1 MGVKPKSLPGSF
13 PRITSLLT
21 FACLTSTILAKTL
34 PTLPA
39 DIKPSYQVM
48 TGNGILG
55 RFLPGEENFFQMD
68 CSNCFPEGRLVS
80 MRIRDSSEKCG
91 KHIVGPDT
99 SPKEH
104 KNKSVAIIYCAPC
117 DDYTLKVTAKLVV
130 NQIPKWVD
138 RSFKYRKDAC
148 PLNAVDQVN
157 AAKLRQETTT
167 EPNTTNI
174 DTIIKSPE
182 KNPTNV
188 NTNTKSPEKNTPNIN
203 TTANANAHISPAE
216 TERSGGERMKL
227 MGALVAW
234 AVNLKITSM
243 LSLFNS

>member
-1 MGVKPKSLPGSF
+1 
-13 PRITSLLT
+13 
-21 FACLTSTILAKTL
+21 
-34 PTLPA
+34 
-39 DIKPSYQVM
+39 M

-55 RFLPGEENFFQMD
+55 RFLPDEENFFQMD
-68 CSNCFPEGRLVS
+68 CSNCFPEGKLAS

-104 KNKSVAIIYCAPC
+104 MNKSVAIIYCPPC

-138 RSFKYRKDAC
+138 RSFEYKKDAC

-167 EPNTTNI
+167 EPYTNI
-174 DTIIKSPE
+174 NTI
-182 KNPTNV
+182 TR
-188 NTNTKSPEKNTPNIN
+188 SPEKNTTNIN
-203 TTANANAHISPAE
+203 TTANANTHISPAE
-216 TERSGGERMKL
+216 TERSGGERMKP

-243 LSLFNS
+243 LSFSNAQ

>member
-1 MGVKPKSLPGSF
+1 
-13 PRITSLLT
+13 
-21 FACLTSTILAKTL
+21 
-34 PTLPA
+34 
-39 DIKPSYQVM
+39 M

-68 CSNCFPEGRLVS
+68 CSNCFPEGKLVS

-182 KNPTNV
+182 KNT
-188 NTNTKSPEKNTPNIN
+188 TNIN

-243 LSLFNS
+243 LSFANS

>member
-13 PRITSLLT
+13 PRMSSLLT
-21 FACLTSTILAKTL
+21 FACLTSTISAK
-34 PTLPA
+34 TLPA

-68 CSNCFPEGRLVS
+68 CSNCFPEGKLAS

-104 KNKSVAIIYCAPC
+104 KNKSVAIIYCPPC

-138 RSFKYRKDAC
+138 RSFEYKKDAC

-167 EPNTTNI
+167 EPYTNINTITRSPEKNTTNI
-174 DTIIKSPE
+174 
-182 KNPTNV
+182 
-188 NTNTKSPEKNTPNIN
+188 NTNTKSPGENTPNIN

-216 TERSGGERMKL
+216 TERSGGERMKP

-243 LSLFNS
+243 LSFSNAQ

>member
-13 PRITSLLT
+13 PRMTSLLT

-55 RFLPGEENFFQMD
+55 RYLPGEENFFQMD
-68 CSNCFPEGRLVS
+68 CSNCFPEGKLVS

-117 DDYTLKVTAKLVV
+117 DNYTLKVTAKLVV

-157 AAKLRQETTT
+157 AAMLHQKTAT
-167 EPNTTNI
+167 EPNTNI

-182 KNPTNV
+182 KNKTSI
-188 NTNTKSPEKNTPNIN
+188 NTNTKSLEENRPIIN
-203 TTANANAHISPAE
+203 ADANAHIYIPPTE

>member
-1 MGVKPKSLPGSF
+1 MGVAPKSLPGSF
-13 PRITSLLT
+13 PRMSSLLT
-21 FACLTSTILAKTL
+21 FACLTSTISAK
-34 PTLPA
+34 TLPA

-68 CSNCFPEGRLVS
+68 CSNCFPEGKLAS

-104 KNKSVAIIYCAPC
+104 KNKSVAIIYCPPC

-130 NQIPKWVD
+130 NEIPKWVD
-138 RSFKYRKDAC
+138 RSFEYKKDAC

-167 EPNTTNI
+167 EPYTNINTITRSPEKNTTNI
-174 DTIIKSPE
+174 
-182 KNPTNV
+182 
-188 NTNTKSPEKNTPNIN
+188 NTNTKSPGENTPNIN

-216 TERSGGERMKL
+216 TERSGGERMKP

-243 LSLFNS
+243 LSFSNSQ

>member
-13 PRITSLLT
+13 PRMSSLLT
-21 FACLTSTILAKTL
+21 FACLTSTISAK
-34 PTLPA
+34 TLPA

-55 RFLPGEENFFQMD
+55 RFLPDEENFFQMD
-68 CSNCFPEGRLVS
+68 CSNCFPEGKLVS

-104 KNKSVAIIYCAPC
+104 KNKSVAIIYCPPC

-138 RSFKYRKDAC
+138 RSFEYKKDAC
-148 PLNAVDQVN
+148 PLNAADQVN
-157 AAKLRQETTT
+157 AARLRQETTT
-167 EPNTTNI
+167 ELNTNI
-174 DTIIKSPE
+174 NTITRSPGE
-182 KNPTNV
+182 NATNV
-188 NTNTKSPEKNTPNIN
+188 NINTKSPEENAPNIN

-216 TERSGGERMKL
+216 TERSGGERMKP

-234 AVNLKITSM
+234 AVNLKIT
-243 LSLFNS
+243 

>member
-13 PRITSLLT
+13 PRMTSLLT
-21 FACLTSTILAKTL
+21 FACLTSTILAK
-34 PTLPA
+34 TLPA

-167 EPNTTNI
+167 EPNTNI

-182 KNPTNV
+182 KNKTNI
-188 NTNTKSPEKNTPNIN
+188 NTITKSPVENRPNIN
-203 TTANANAHISPAE
+203 TIANANAHISPAE

-234 AVNLKITSM
+234 VVNLKITSM

>member
-13 PRITSLLT
+13 PRMTSLLT
-21 FACLTSTILAKTL
+21 FACLTSTISAK
-34 PTLPA
+34 TLPA
-39 DIKPSYQVM
+39 DIKASYQVM

-55 RFLPGEENFFQMD
+55 GYLPGEENFFQMD
-68 CSNCFPEGRLVS
+68 CSNCFPEGKLVS

-157 AAKLRQETTT
+157 AAMLHQKTAT
-167 EPNTTNI
+167 EPNTNI

-182 KNPTNV
+182 ENTTNI
-188 NTNTKSPEKNTPNIN
+188 NTNTKSPEENRPNIN
-203 TTANANAHISPAE
+203 TTAKANAHISPAE

-234 AVNLKITSM
+234 VVNLKITSM
-243 LSLFNS
+243 LSFTNS

>member
-13 PRITSLLT
+13 PRMTSLLT
-21 FACLTSTILAKTL
+21 FACLTSTILAK
-34 PTLPA
+34 TLPA

-68 CSNCFPEGRLVS
+68 CSNCFPEGKLVS

-117 DDYTLKVTAKLVV
+117 DNYTLKVTAKLVV

-182 KNPTNV
+182 KNT
-188 NTNTKSPEKNTPNIN
+188 TNIN

>member
-13 PRITSLLT
+13 PRMSSLLT
-21 FACLTSTILAKTL
+21 FACLTSTISAK
-34 PTLPA
+34 TLPA

-55 RFLPGEENFFQMD
+55 RFLPDEENFFQMD
-68 CSNCFPEGRLVS
+68 CSNCFPEGKLAS

-104 KNKSVAIIYCAPC
+104 KNKSVAIIYCPPC

-138 RSFKYRKDAC
+138 RSFEYKKDAC
-148 PLNAVDQVN
+148 PLNAADQVN
-157 AAKLRQETTT
+157 AAKLRQETAT
-167 EPNTTNI
+167 ESFTNINTIISPGENTTNI
-174 DTIIKSPE
+174 DTII
-182 KNPTNV
+182 N
-188 NTNTKSPEKNTPNIN
+188 SPEKNTTNIN
-203 TTANANAHISPAE
+203 TTANANTHISPAE
-216 TERSGGERMKL
+216 TERSGGERMKP

-243 LSLFNS
+243 LSFFNFQ